1 MQVTRYIER
10 YGFRRWY
17 ERQLYESH
25 AYLVVGLIGLILML
39 AGVEVLGTAE
49 SGVHY
54 ALLLATAASGGLGTF
69 VAWHRFSTLLAR
81 AEHFGEAATCP
92 RCSAWGKFNVLAQE
106 SATVNDPPEAGRPHW
121 IKVRCKNC
129 EAEWRVE

>member
-49 SGVHY
+49 
-54 ALLLATAASGGLGTF
+54 
-69 VAWHRFSTLLAR
+69 
-81 AEHFGEAATCP
+81 
-92 RCSAWGKFNVLAQE
+92 
-106 SATVNDPPEAGRPHW
+106 
-121 IKVRCKNC
+121 
-129 EAEWRVE
+129 